1 MDSVPETL
9 KHIADVRR
17 YLARLVEDLKVRG
30 AVHDRSK
37 LAPPEVGVLDEVT
50 PKLKLLK
57 YGTPEYFEQLKA
69 MKPMLDHHYA
79 NNSHHPEFY
88 PYGIRGMSLMD
99 VVEMLC
105 DWKAAGLRHADGG
118 DLRRSIEQN
127 QARYGYSDELKSI
140 LLNTAPLLDD

>member
-9 KHIADVRR
+9 KHIAHVRR

-37 LAPPEVGVLDEVT
+37 LASPEVEILDEVT
-50 PKLKLLK
+50 PKLAQLV
-57 YGTPEYFEQLKA
+57 YGTPEYFEQLAA

-79 NNSHHPEFY
+79 NNRHHPEHNVD
-88 PYGIRGMSLMD
+88 GIRGMNLLD
-99 VVEMLC
+99 VVEMIV

-127 QARYGYSDELKSI
+127 QKRYGYTDELKAI